1 MIFPQKNPTG
11 TNRTTTTT
19 ATTTTT
25 HTKGKLQ
32 KRGVCFVLSSCFLIV
47 PVSGLPLW
55 AIPLDPIAFHT
66 SHGLQQP
73 QFVHKVHELI
83 LALPAQ
89 FGCLRSLCQLHWRSQ
104 WYNPISTTRQNYPKL
119 INILAHPWWQ
129 RAALAA
135 AVASWQPPALPAA
148 HRLAELRPWWLAS
161 EPAKNAKAKGG
172 RRTLYRGCWGMRI
185 FSSAVWCSITL
196 VSVEFC
202 WYTFINLNL
211 LTPPAMQRV
220 QRKTKECQR
229 DQSQNSDLEKHWH
242 RSRSSTIHVN
252 KREDRNLK
260 SARASVAEATT

>member
-89 FGCLRSLCQLHWRSQ
+89 FGCLRSLL
-104 WYNPISTTRQNYPKL
+104 STSLAVPMIQSHKHNTPKL
-119 INILAHPWWQ
+119 SKTDQYP
-129 RAALAA
+129 
-135 AVASWQPPALPAA
+135 
-148 HRLAELRPWWLAS
+148 RPS
-161 EPAKNAKAKGG
+161 MMAKGCI
-172 RRTLYRGCWGMRI
+172 GCCCCIMAASCI
-185 FSSAVWCSITL
+185 ACCSQA
-196 VSVEFC
+196 C
-202 WYTFINLNL
+202 
-211 LTPPAMQRV
+211 
-220 QRKTKECQR
+220 
-229 DQSQNSDLEKHWH
+229 
-242 RSRSSTIHVN
+242 
-252 KREDRNLK
+252 
-260 SARASVAEATT
+260 